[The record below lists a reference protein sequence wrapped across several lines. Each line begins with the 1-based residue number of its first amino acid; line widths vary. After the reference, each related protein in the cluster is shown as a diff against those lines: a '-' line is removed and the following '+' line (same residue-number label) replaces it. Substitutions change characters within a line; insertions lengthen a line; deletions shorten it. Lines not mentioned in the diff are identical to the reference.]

1 MVERPCS
8 QRAALPPDYE
18 FRHSQ
23 SHNHEPNSQIRRHGS
38 PKVRYAMAERLS
50 DGMKAFSLEN
60 HAARKTLH
68 HFSET
73 IPFTYAK

>member
-1 MVERPCS
+1 MVSSFLALDVTQIMS
-8 QRAALPPDYE
+8 Q
-18 FRHSQ
+18 F
-23 SHNHEPNSQIRRHGS
+23 QIRRHGS
-38 PKVRYAMAERLS
+38 PKVRYAMAELFF
-50 DGMKAFSLEN
+50 DGMKVFSLEN